1 MKGKLRLLDHFNNM
15 KIGRKIMSAFV
26 MASIVPILTI
36 QFIGYNMNSNS
47 LKRKIDTLMVDN
59 LTQLSE
65 RVDLTM
71 DIYSNLVYQIYVDD
85 KIIENVNTLLNGNGE
100 GREVAFHAIY
110 NRLQQAEKSVRGIRS
125 ISVICANGQSVTYD
139 AGTGSSIENL
149 WDDYGDLREI
159 APYRDVQG
167 MPGMLVTPTTRH
179 KGYDGDAFYFHISK
193 CMYDYN
199 NLDRGTIATIVM
211 SVDES
216 VLRDICA
223 VAIAEDEAEYNINF
237 ITDTNGFVIS
247 YPNSFYTG
255 ISMNPK
261 LTVQEFVQ
269 VTGLLKGQNTAV
281 NKYVNGHRGWVYYNV
296 YNKDYMMR
304 DIRNNQIM
312 FILIS
317 LAAILFS
324 SVLISYIVRR
334 IGSSVALIID
344 GIDQVK
350 EGNLN
355 VSVALDSKDELGQI
369 ASNFND
375 MTGKVRNLIAEVS
388 EAKDKQ
394 KDAEIRALEAQINP
408 HFLYNTL
415 DSINWMAIE
424 KEEYGIS
431 RMLRNLGVILR
442 YSVNRSNQM
451 VSVTEVA
458 DWLEKYISLQQM
470 RFNQSF
476 RFELNVAEAAGSVRI
491 YKLLLQPFVENAV
504 IHGFKGMEKGG
515 VLRVDIFLSDT
526 GERLNII
533 IEDNG
538 KGMPRE
544 MAESFNV
551 REQAVRD
558 EGGSIGLHNAFARMD
573 MYYGREAV
581 WNVNS
586 IEGMGTVITLTL
598 PVGTAGGNSCQDTP
612 YNNPN
617 GGSLCPDT
625 I

>member
-1 MKGKLRLLDHFNNM
+1 MKPHLFLLDHFNNM
-15 KIGRKIMSAFV
+15 KIGKKIMLAFV
-26 MASIVPILTI
+26 MASIVPILAI
-36 QFIGYNMNSNS
+36 QFIGYRMNSNS

-71 DIYSNLVYQIYVDD
+71 DIYTNLVYQIYVDD
-85 KIIENVNTLLNGNGE
+85 KIIENVNILMEREAGE
-100 GREVAFHAIY
+100 REVAFHTIY
-110 NRLQQAEKSVRGIRS
+110 NRLQQAEKSVKGVRC
-125 ISVICANGQSVTYD
+125 ISVICSNGQSVTYD

-167 MPGMLVTPTTRH
+167 QPGMLVTPTTRY
-179 KGYDGDAFYFHISK
+179 KGYDGDEYYFHISK

-199 NLDRGTIATIVM
+199 NLDKGVIATIVM

-237 ITDTNGFVIS
+237 ITDRTGFVIS
-247 YPNSFYTG
+247 YPNPFYTG
-255 ISMNPK
+255 INMNPK
-261 LTVQEFVQ
+261 LSVQEFVS

-281 NKYVNGHRGWVYYNV
+281 NTYVNEHRGWVYYNV

-312 FILIS
+312 FIVIS
-317 LAAILFS
+317 LTAILFS
-324 SVLISYIVRR
+324 SVLICYIVRR
-334 IGSSVALIID
+334 IGSSVALITD

-355 VSVALDSKDELGQI
+355 VSVALESREELGQI

-375 MTGKVRNLIAEVS
+375 MTGKVRNLVAEVS
-388 EAKDKQ
+388 QAKDQQ
-394 KDAEIRALEAQINP
+394 KNAEIRALEAQINP

-424 KEEYGIS
+424 KEEYEIS

-442 YSVNRSNQM
+442 YSVNQSNQM
-451 VSVTEVA
+451 ASVSEVA
-458 DWLEKYISLQQM
+458 DWLEKYVSLQQM

-476 RFELNVAEAAGSVRI
+476 RFSLNVTEEARKVMI
-491 YKLLLQPFVENAV
+491 YKLLLQPFVENAI
-504 IHGFKGMEKGG
+504 IHGFKGTEKGG
-515 VLRVDIFLSDT
+515 VLRVDLFLSET

-538 KGMPRE
+538 KGMSRE

-551 REQAVRD
+551 REQAVKD

-573 MYYGREAV
+573 MYYGKEAV

-586 IEGMGTVITLTL
+586 IEGMGTVVTLTL
-598 PVGTAGGNSCQDTP
+598 PVNRPS
-612 YNNPN
+612 
-617 GGSLCPDT
+617 
-625 I
+625 

>member
-59 LTQLSE
+59 LTQLSD

-598 PVGTAGGNSCQDTP
+598 PVGTAGGNSCPDTP
-612 YNNPN
+612 
-617 GGSLCPDT
+617 
-625 I
+625 

>member
-1 MKGKLRLLDHFNNM
+1 M

-598 PVGTAGGNSCQDTP
+598 PVGTAGGNSCPDTP
-612 YNNPN
+612 
-617 GGSLCPDT
+617 
-625 I
+625 

>member
-558 EGGSIGLHNAFARMD
+558 EGGSIGLHNACARMD

-598 PVGTAGGNSCQDTP
+598 PVGTAGGNSCPDTP
-612 YNNPN
+612 
-617 GGSLCPDT
+617 
-625 I
+625 

>member
-159 APYRDVQG
+159 APYREVQG

-538 KGMPRE
+538 KGMPWE

-598 PVGTAGGNSCQDTP
+598 PVGTAGGNSCPDTP
-612 YNNPN
+612 
-617 GGSLCPDT
+617 
-625 I
+625 

>member
-1 MKGKLRLLDHFNNM
+1 M
-15 KIGRKIMSAFV
+15 KIGKKIMLAFV
-26 MASIVPILTI
+26 MASIVPILAI
-36 QFIGYNMNSNS
+36 QFIGYRMNSNS

-71 DIYSNLVYQIYVDD
+71 DIYTNLVYQIYVDD
-85 KIIENVNTLLNGNGE
+85 KIIENVNILMEREAGE
-100 GREVAFHAIY
+100 REVAFHTIY
-110 NRLQQAEKSVRGIRS
+110 NRLQQAEKSVKGVRC
-125 ISVICANGQSVTYD
+125 ISVICSNGQSVTYD

-167 MPGMLVTPTTRH
+167 QPGMLVTPTTRY
-179 KGYDGDAFYFHISK
+179 KGYDGDEYYFHISK

-199 NLDRGTIATIVM
+199 NLDKGVIATIVM

-237 ITDTNGFVIS
+237 ITDRTGFVIS
-247 YPNSFYTG
+247 YPNPFYTG
-255 ISMNPK
+255 INMNPK
-261 LTVQEFVQ
+261 LSVQEFVS

-281 NKYVNGHRGWVYYNV
+281 NTYVNEHRGWVYYNV

-312 FILIS
+312 FIVIS
-317 LAAILFS
+317 LTAILFS
-324 SVLISYIVRR
+324 SVLICYIVRR
-334 IGSSVALIID
+334 IGSSVALITD

-355 VSVALDSKDELGQI
+355 VSVALESRDELGQI

-375 MTGKVRNLIAEVS
+375 MTGKVRNLVAEVS
-388 EAKDKQ
+388 QAKDQQ
-394 KDAEIRALEAQINP
+394 KNAEIRALEAQINP

-424 KEEYGIS
+424 KEEYEIS

-442 YSVNRSNQM
+442 YSVNQSNQM
-451 VSVTEVA
+451 ASVSEVA
-458 DWLEKYISLQQM
+458 DWLEKYVSLQQM
-470 RFNQSF
+470 RFNKSF
-476 RFELNVAEAAGSVRI
+476 RFSMNVTEEARKVMI
-491 YKLLLQPFVENAV
+491 YKLLLQPFVENAI
-504 IHGFKGMEKGG
+504 IHGFKGTEKGG
-515 VLRVDIFLSDT
+515 VLRVDLFLSET

-538 KGMPRE
+538 KGMSRE

-551 REQAVRD
+551 REQAVKD

-573 MYYGREAV
+573 MYYGKEAV

-586 IEGMGTVITLTL
+586 IEGMGTVVTLTL
-598 PVGTAGGNSCQDTP
+598 PVNRPS
-612 YNNPN
+612 
-617 GGSLCPDT
+617 
-625 I
+625 

>member
-1 MKGKLRLLDHFNNM
+1 MKPHLFLLDHFNNM
-15 KIGRKIMSAFV
+15 KIGKKIMLAFV
-26 MASIVPILTI
+26 MASIVPILAI
-36 QFIGYNMNSNS
+36 QFIGYRMNSNS

-71 DIYSNLVYQIYVDD
+71 DIYTNLVYQIYVDD
-85 KIIENVNTLLNGNGE
+85 KIIENVNILMEREAGE
-100 GREVAFHAIY
+100 REVAFHTIY
-110 NRLQQAEKSVRGIRS
+110 NRLQQAEKSVKGVRC
-125 ISVICANGQSVTYD
+125 ISVICSNGQSVTYD

-159 APYRDVQG
+159 VPYRDVQG
-167 MPGMLVTPTTRH
+167 QPGMLVTPTTRY
-179 KGYDGDAFYFHISK
+179 KGYDGDEYYFHISK

-199 NLDRGTIATIVM
+199 NLDKGVIATIVM

-237 ITDTNGFVIS
+237 ITDRTGFVIS
-247 YPNSFYTG
+247 YPNPFYTG
-255 ISMNPK
+255 INMNPK
-261 LTVQEFVQ
+261 LSVQEFVS

-281 NKYVNGHRGWVYYNV
+281 NTYVNEHRGWVYYNV

-312 FILIS
+312 FIVIS
-317 LAAILFS
+317 LTAILFS
-324 SVLISYIVRR
+324 SVLICYIVRR
-334 IGSSVALIID
+334 IGSSVALITD

-355 VSVALDSKDELGQI
+355 VSVALESRDELGQI

-375 MTGKVRNLIAEVS
+375 MTGKVRNLVAEVS
-388 EAKDKQ
+388 QAKDQQ
-394 KDAEIRALEAQINP
+394 KNAEIRALEAQINP

-424 KEEYGIS
+424 KEEYEIS

-442 YSVNRSNQM
+442 YSVNQSNQM
-451 VSVTEVA
+451 ASVSEVA
-458 DWLEKYISLQQM
+458 DWLEKYVSLQQM

-476 RFELNVAEAAGSVRI
+476 RFSLNVTEEARKVMI
-491 YKLLLQPFVENAV
+491 YKLLLQPFVENAI
-504 IHGFKGMEKGG
+504 IHGFKGTEKGG
-515 VLRVDIFLSDT
+515 VLRVDLFLSET

-538 KGMPRE
+538 KGMSRE

-551 REQAVRD
+551 REQAVKD

-573 MYYGREAV
+573 MYYGKEAV

-586 IEGMGTVITLTL
+586 IEGMGTVVTLTL
-598 PVGTAGGNSCQDTP
+598 PVNRPS
-612 YNNPN
+612 
-617 GGSLCPDT
+617 
-625 I
+625 

>member
-281 NKYVNGHRGWVYYNV
+281 NKYVNGHRGWVYYTV

-598 PVGTAGGNSCQDTP
+598 PVGTAGGNSCPDTP
-612 YNNPN
+612 
-617 GGSLCPDT
+617 
-625 I
+625 

>member
-394 KDAEIRALEAQINP
+394 RDAEIRALEAQINP

-598 PVGTAGGNSCQDTP
+598 PVGTAGGNSCPDTP
-612 YNNPN
+612 
-617 GGSLCPDT
+617 
-625 I
+625 

>member
-71 DIYSNLVYQIYVDD
+71 DIYSNLVYQIYVDN

-558 EGGSIGLHNAFARMD
+558 
-573 MYYGREAV
+573 
-581 WNVNS
+581 
-586 IEGMGTVITLTL
+586 
-598 PVGTAGGNSCQDTP
+598 
-612 YNNPN
+612 
-617 GGSLCPDT
+617 
-625 I
+625 

>member
-1 MKGKLRLLDHFNNM
+1 MKRKIRLLEHFNNM
-15 KIGRKIMSAFV
+15 KIGRKIMLAFI
-26 MASIVPILTI
+26 MSSIVPILAI
-36 QFIGYNMNSNS
+36 QFIGYNMNANS

-85 KIIENVNTLLNGNGE
+85 KIIENVNTLLSGDGE

-125 ISVICANGQSVTYD
+125 ISVICVNGQSVTYD

-167 MPGMLVTPTTRH
+167 QPGMLVTPTTRH
-179 KGYDGDAFYFHISK
+179 KGYEGDEYYFHISK

-199 NLDRGTIATIVM
+199 NLERGTIATIVM
-211 SVDES
+211 SLDEG

-223 VAIAEDEAEYNINF
+223 VAIAQDEAEYNINF

-247 YPNSFYTG
+247 YPNPFYTG

-261 LTVQEFVQ
+261 LTAQEFVQ

-281 NKYVNGHRGWVYYNV
+281 NRYVDESRGWVYYNV

-324 SVLISYIVRR
+324 SILISYIVRR
-334 IGSSVALIID
+334 IGSSVALITG

-355 VSVALDSKDELGQI
+355 VSVALESRDELGQI

-394 KDAEIRALEAQINP
+394 KNAEVRALEAQINP

-424 KEEYGIS
+424 KEEYEIS

-476 RFELNVAEAAGSVRI
+476 RFELNVAKEAQKVRI
-491 YKLLLQPFVENAV
+491 YKLLLQPFVENAI
-504 IHGFKGMEKGG
+504 IHGFKGVEKGG
-515 VLRVDIFLSDT
+515 VLRVDIFLSET
-526 GERLNII
+526 MERLNII

-538 KGMPRE
+538 KGMPKE

-551 REQAVRD
+551 RGQAVKD
-558 EGGSIGLHNAFARMD
+558 DGGSIGLHNAFARMD
-573 MYYGREAV
+573 MYYGMDAS

-598 PVGTAGGNSCQDTP
+598 PAGLGE
-612 YNNPN
+612 
-617 GGSLCPDT
+617 
-625 I
+625 

>member
-598 PVGTAGGNSCQDTP
+598 PVGTAGGNSCPDTP
-612 YNNPN
+612 
-617 GGSLCPDT
+617 
-625 I
+625 

>member
-1 MKGKLRLLDHFNNM
+1 MKPHLFLLDHFNNM
-15 KIGRKIMSAFV
+15 KIGKKIMLAFV
-26 MASIVPILTI
+26 MASIVPILAI
-36 QFIGYNMNSNS
+36 QFIGYRMNSNS

-71 DIYSNLVYQIYVDD
+71 DIYTNLVYQIYVDD
-85 KIIENVNTLLNGNGE
+85 KIIENVNILMEREAGE
-100 GREVAFHAIY
+100 REVAFHTIY
-110 NRLQQAEKSVRGIRS
+110 NRLQQAEKSVKGVRC
-125 ISVICANGQSVTYD
+125 ISVICSNGQSVTYD

-167 MPGMLVTPTTRH
+167 QPGMLVTPTTRY
-179 KGYDGDAFYFHISK
+179 KGYDGDEYYFHISK

-199 NLDRGTIATIVM
+199 NLDKGVIATIVM

-216 VLRDICA
+216 VLRDICV

-237 ITDTNGFVIS
+237 ITDRTGFVIS
-247 YPNSFYTG
+247 YPNPFYTG
-255 ISMNPK
+255 INMNPK
-261 LTVQEFVQ
+261 LSVQEFVS

-281 NKYVNGHRGWVYYNV
+281 NTYVNEHRGWVYYNV

-312 FILIS
+312 FIVIS
-317 LAAILFS
+317 LTAILFS
-324 SVLISYIVRR
+324 SVLICYIVRR
-334 IGSSVALIID
+334 IGSSVALITD

-355 VSVALDSKDELGQI
+355 VSVALESRDELGQI

-375 MTGKVRNLIAEVS
+375 MTGKVRNLVAEVS
-388 EAKDKQ
+388 QAKDQQ
-394 KDAEIRALEAQINP
+394 KNAEIRALEAQINP

-424 KEEYGIS
+424 KEEYEIS

-442 YSVNRSNQM
+442 YSVNQSNQM
-451 VSVTEVA
+451 ASVSEVA
-458 DWLEKYISLQQM
+458 DWLEKYVSLQQM

-476 RFELNVAEAAGSVRI
+476 RFSLNVTEEARKVMI
-491 YKLLLQPFVENAV
+491 YKLLLQPFVENAI
-504 IHGFKGMEKGG
+504 IHGFKGTEKGG
-515 VLRVDIFLSDT
+515 VLRVDLFLSET

-538 KGMPRE
+538 KGMSRE

-551 REQAVRD
+551 REQAVKD

-573 MYYGREAV
+573 MYYGKEAV

-586 IEGMGTVITLTL
+586 IEGMGTVVTLTL
-598 PVGTAGGNSCQDTP
+598 PVNRPS
-612 YNNPN
+612 
-617 GGSLCPDT
+617 
-625 I
+625 

>member
-159 APYRDVQG
+159 APYRYVQG

-598 PVGTAGGNSCQDTP
+598 PVGTAGGNSCPDTP
-612 YNNPN
+612 
-617 GGSLCPDT
+617 
-625 I
+625 

>member
-139 AGTGSSIENL
+139 AGTGSSIENH

-598 PVGTAGGNSCQDTP
+598 PVGTAGGNSCPDTP
-612 YNNPN
+612 
-617 GGSLCPDT
+617 
-625 I
+625 

>member
-167 MPGMLVTPTTRH
+167 LPGMLVTPTTRH

-598 PVGTAGGNSCQDTP
+598 PVGTAGGNSCPDTP
-612 YNNPN
+612 
-617 GGSLCPDT
+617 
-625 I
+625 

>member
-415 DSINWMAIE
+415 DSINLMAIE

-598 PVGTAGGNSCQDTP
+598 PVGTAGGNSCPDTP
-612 YNNPN
+612 
-617 GGSLCPDT
+617 
-625 I
+625 

>member
-504 IHGFKGMEKGG
+504 IHGFKGREKGG

-551 REQAVRD
+551 RERAVRD

-573 MYYGREAV
+573 MYYGRESV

-598 PVGTAGGNSCQDTP
+598 PVGTAGGNSCPDTP
-612 YNNPN
+612 
-617 GGSLCPDT
+617 
-625 I
+625 

>member
-85 KIIENVNTLLNGNGE
+85 KIIENVNTLLSGNGE

-598 PVGTAGGNSCQDTP
+598 PVGTAGGNSCPDTP
-612 YNNPN
+612 
-617 GGSLCPDT
+617 
-625 I
+625 

>member
-237 ITDTNGFVIS
+237 ITATNGFVIS

-598 PVGTAGGNSCQDTP
+598 PVGTAGGNSCPDTP
-612 YNNPN
+612 
-617 GGSLCPDT
+617 
-625 I
+625 

>member
-1 MKGKLRLLDHFNNM
+1 MKHRFHPLHYFNNM
-15 KIGRKIMSAFV
+15 KIGKKIMLAFV
-26 MASIVPILTI
+26 LASIVPILAI
-36 QFIGYNMNSNS
+36 QFIGYHMNANS

-85 KIIENVNTLLNGNGE
+85 KIIENVNILLDGDGE
-100 GREVAFHAIY
+100 GREVAFHSIY
-110 NRLQQAEKSVRGIRS
+110 NRLQQAEKSVKGIRC
-125 ISVICANGQSVTYD
+125 ISVICTNGQSVTYD
-139 AGTGSSIENL
+139 AMTGSSIENL
-149 WDDYGDLREI
+149 WNDYADLRET

-167 MPGMLVTPTTRH
+167 QPGMLVTPTTRH
-179 KGYDGDAFYFHISK
+179 RGYDSDAYYFHISK

-199 NLDRGTIATIVM
+199 HLDKGTIATIVM

-216 VLRDICA
+216 VLREICA
-223 VAIAEDEAEYNINF
+223 VALDEDEAEYNINF
-237 ITDTNGFVIS
+237 ITDQTGFVIS
-247 YPNSFYTG
+247 YPDPFYTG
-255 ISMNPK
+255 INMNPN
-261 LTVQEFVQ
+261 LTVQEFVR

-281 NKYVNGHRGWVYYNV
+281 NKYVNEHRGWVYYNV

-304 DIRNNQIM
+304 DIKNNQIM

-317 LAAILFS
+317 LTAILFS
-324 SVLISYIVRR
+324 SLLICYIVRR
-334 IGSSVALIID
+334 IGSSVALITD

-355 VSVALDSKDELGQI
+355 VSVKLESMDELGQI

-375 MTGKVRNLIAEVS
+375 MTGKVRDLVEEVS

-394 KDAEIRALEAQINP
+394 KNAEIRALEAQINP

-424 KEEYGIS
+424 KEEYEIS

-442 YSVNRSNQM
+442 YSVNQSNQM
-451 VSVTEVA
+451 VSVSEVA

-476 RFELNVAEAAGSVRI
+476 RFELNVAKEAGNVLI
-491 YKLLLQPFVENAV
+491 YKLLLQPFVENAI

-515 VLRVDIFLSDT
+515 VLRVDIFLSET

-538 KGMPRE
+538 KGMSRG
-544 MAESFNV
+544 MADSFNV
-551 REQAVRD
+551 REQAVKD
-558 EGGSIGLHNAFARMD
+558 EGGSIGLHNAFARID
-573 MYYGREAV
+573 MYYGKEAS

-598 PVGTAGGNSCQDTP
+598 PLERV
-612 YNNPN
+612 
-617 GGSLCPDT
+617 
-625 I
+625 

>member
-110 NRLQQAEKSVRGIRS
+110 NRLQQAEKSVKGIRS
-125 ISVICANGQSVTYD
+125 ISVICANGRSVTYD

-149 WDDYGDLREI
+149 WDDYGDLRET

-167 MPGMLVTPTTRH
+167 MPGMLVMPTTRH

-255 ISMNPK
+255 IIMNPK

-324 SVLISYIVRR
+324 SILISYIVRR
-334 IGSSVALIID
+334 IGSSVALITD

-515 VLRVDIFLSDT
+515 VLRVDIFLSET

-598 PVGTAGGNSCQDTP
+598 PAGTAGGNP
-612 YNNPN
+612 
-617 GGSLCPDT
+617 CPDRP
-625 I
+625 

>member
-1 MKGKLRLLDHFNNM
+1 MKCKLRLLYHFNNM

-598 PVGTAGGNSCQDTP
+598 PVGTAGGNSCPDTP
-612 YNNPN
+612 
-617 GGSLCPDT
+617 
-625 I
+625 

>member
-159 APYRDVQG
+159 APYREVQG

-598 PVGTAGGNSCQDTP
+598 PVGTAGGNSCPDTP
-612 YNNPN
+612 
-617 GGSLCPDT
+617 
-625 I
+625 

>member
-167 MPGMLVTPTTRH
+167 MPGMLVTPTTSH

-598 PVGTAGGNSCQDTP
+598 PVGTAGGNSCPDTP
-612 YNNPN
+612 
-617 GGSLCPDT
+617 
-625 I
+625 

>member
-1 MKGKLRLLDHFNNM
+1 
-15 KIGRKIMSAFV
+15 
-26 MASIVPILTI
+26 MAI
-36 QFIGYNMNSNS
+36 QFIGYRMNSNS

-71 DIYSNLVYQIYVDD
+71 DIYTNLVYQIYVDD
-85 KIIENVNTLLNGNGE
+85 KIIENVNILMEREAGE
-100 GREVAFHAIY
+100 REVAFHTIY
-110 NRLQQAEKSVRGIRS
+110 NRLQQAEKSVKGVRC
-125 ISVICANGQSVTYD
+125 ISVICSNGQSVTYD

-167 MPGMLVTPTTRH
+167 QPGMLVTPTTRY
-179 KGYDGDAFYFHISK
+179 KGYDGDEYYFHISK

-199 NLDRGTIATIVM
+199 NLDKGVIATIVM

-237 ITDTNGFVIS
+237 ITDRTGFVIS
-247 YPNSFYTG
+247 YPNPFYTG
-255 ISMNPK
+255 INMNPK
-261 LTVQEFVQ
+261 LSVQEFVS

-281 NKYVNGHRGWVYYNV
+281 NTYVNEHRGWVYYNV

-312 FILIS
+312 FIVIS
-317 LAAILFS
+317 LTAILFS
-324 SVLISYIVRR
+324 SVLICYIVRR
-334 IGSSVALIID
+334 IGSSVALITD

-355 VSVALDSKDELGQI
+355 VSVALESRDELGQI

-375 MTGKVRNLIAEVS
+375 MTGKVRNLVAEVS
-388 EAKDKQ
+388 QAKDQQ
-394 KDAEIRALEAQINP
+394 KNAEIRALEAQINP

-424 KEEYGIS
+424 KEEYEIS

-442 YSVNRSNQM
+442 YSVNQSNQM
-451 VSVTEVA
+451 ASVSEVA
-458 DWLEKYISLQQM
+458 DWLEKYVSLQQM

-476 RFELNVAEAAGSVRI
+476 RFSLNVTEEARKVMI
-491 YKLLLQPFVENAV
+491 YKLLLQPFVENAI
-504 IHGFKGMEKGG
+504 IHGFKGTEKGG
-515 VLRVDIFLSDT
+515 VLRVDLFLSET

-538 KGMPRE
+538 KGMSRE

-551 REQAVRD
+551 REQAVKD

-573 MYYGREAV
+573 MYYGKEAV

-586 IEGMGTVITLTL
+586 IEGMGTVVTLTL
-598 PVGTAGGNSCQDTP
+598 PVNRPS
-612 YNNPN
+612 
-617 GGSLCPDT
+617 
-625 I
+625 

>member
-533 IEDNG
+533 IEDDG

-598 PVGTAGGNSCQDTP
+598 PVGTAGGNSCPDTP
-612 YNNPN
+612 
-617 GGSLCPDT
+617 
-625 I
+625 

>member
-149 WDDYGDLREI
+149 WDDYGNLREI

-598 PVGTAGGNSCQDTP
+598 PVGTAGGNSCPDTP
-612 YNNPN
+612 
-617 GGSLCPDT
+617 
-625 I
+625 

>member
-598 PVGTAGGNSCQDTP
+598 PVGTAGENS
-612 YNNPN
+612 
-617 GGSLCPDT
+617 CPDT
-625 I
+625 P

>member
-476 RFELNVAEAAGSVRI
+476 RFELNVAEAAGSIRI

-598 PVGTAGGNSCQDTP
+598 PVGTAGGNSCPDTP
-612 YNNPN
+612 
-617 GGSLCPDT
+617 
-625 I
+625 

>member
-1 MKGKLRLLDHFNNM
+1 MKPHLFLLDHFNNM
-15 KIGRKIMSAFV
+15 KIGKKIMLAFV
-26 MASIVPILTI
+26 MASIVPILAI
-36 QFIGYNMNSNS
+36 QFIGYRMNSNS

-598 PVGTAGGNSCQDTP
+598 PVGTAGGNSCPDTP
-612 YNNPN
+612 
-617 GGSLCPDT
+617 
-625 I
+625 